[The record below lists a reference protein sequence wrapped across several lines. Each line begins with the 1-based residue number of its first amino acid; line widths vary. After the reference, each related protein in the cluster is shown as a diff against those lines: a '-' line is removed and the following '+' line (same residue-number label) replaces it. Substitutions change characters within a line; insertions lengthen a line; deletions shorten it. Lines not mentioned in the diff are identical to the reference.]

1 VFAPS
6 NEAFAL
12 LPPAELESLLDPA
25 NIGELVNVL
34 TYHVKNDRLRA
45 EDLSNGQQL
54 ETLQGEDV
62 GVSIIGGRVFI
73 GDGEV
78 TTADVSASNGVV
90 HIIDRVLLPPAPGG
104 GGTRPEANIIDL
116 AVATPSLFV
125 LARLLDSAGLVETLA
140 GSSSSS

>member
-1 VFAPS
+1 MFAPS

-104 GGTRPEANIIDL
+104 GGPDRRQT
-116 AVATPSLFV
+116 
-125 LARLLDSAGLVETLA
+125 
-140 GSSSSS
+140 